1 MYRILLFILFS
12 FPFLGLA
19 QIKTI
24 GTPNIRNYPKTVY
37 QAGNQNWGITQDL
50 NGFMYFAN
58 NEGVLQFDGF
68 HWDLI
73 NVNSLVRSVLV
84 NSENRIFVG
93 LPYDFG
99 VLEKTQTGTFVFQS
113 LLDLVP
119 EENRSF
125 SDIWKIHEING
136 KIVFQSFE
144 KLFIYNGAEIDVF
157 EPTNKFHFSFKV
169 GERLLIQEPGVG
181 LFEVFNGFIDKV
193 PWAEPLKD
201 FRILSILELGENELL
216 IGTESSDL
224 YYYQQGKLSVWD
236 TEVNGAVKSSKLYS
250 ATTLFDNYFAFGTV
264 LNGVFIADKNG
275 KIIQHINKNTNLG
288 NNTVL
293 SLLFDK
299 EKNLWLGLDNGIGY
313 VQVNSP
319 ISYINAYGG
328 LGTGYCSRVFD
339 GNLYLGT
346 NQGLFIKPFHD
357 IYQNNQ
363 EFELVENTKG
373 QVWSLE
379 IFDGQLLCGHN
390 LGTFSIKN
398 KTATQISDVPG
409 GWTYIPLKNDP
420 GFLIGGHYDGITILE
435 KGSEGWKFRN
445 KVKGFSES
453 SRFLFEDNDGEIWM
467 SHGGKGVYRLT
478 INESLD
484 SITNVKLYGYT
495 EGLPSNTQNILFKLA
510 EENYISTIDGVY
522 EYDKTA
528 DTFKTAD
535 EINKLFG
542 SKDRIREVSGDDEGN
557 IWFISENESGVLRK
571 NEDLTYTKITSPFE
585 SLNSHY
591 VREFEFIYPRNEDQT
606 FFGIDDGFA
615 HYSSKFPKSFVQEFR
630 SFITKVELNYIDSVI
645 YPYEKS
651 EKIYELPFQRNS
663 FRFHYTAP
671 FYENLTDLRFSYLLE
686 NYSEEWSDLTVD
698 IYKDF
703 TNLPFGKY
711 TFKIKALNNY
721 GIESS
726 IDEFEFIILPPWY
739 QTTLAYSL
747 YTLFILALILF
758 LILFL
763 RYRMKLSKNRER
775 QKHIK
780 ELQKKEKIIQ
790 HQAVVA
796 EKEIMKLR
804 NDKLHAE
811 MIHRDKELA
820 NQTNSII
827 QKNKFLRKLNDELRL
842 LQNSTD
848 DASVRTK
855 IAIIKKRISKE
866 TESKQ
871 KKVFETYFDEV
882 HEEFFERL
890 KKKFPQLSPKDL
902 RLCAYIRMNIPTKEI
917 ATLLNISD
925 RGVEITRYRLRKKLE
940 LSREINLSTFLSGI

>member
-1 MYRILLFILFS
+1 VSKFILIILLLI
-12 FPFLGLA
+12 P
-19 QIKTI
+19 TI
-24 GTPNIRNYPKTVY
+24 SIGQVKSIGIPHIQNYPKSVY
-37 QAGNQNWGITQDL
+37 KAGNQNWDITQDL

-68 HWDLI
+68 HWELI
-73 NVNSLVRSVLV
+73 NMNSLVRSVMV
-84 NSENRIFVG
+84 NSENKIFVG

-99 VLEKTQTGTFVFQS
+99 VLEKAKTGNFVFKS

-119 EENRSF
+119 KESRSF
-125 SDIWKIHEING
+125 SEIWKIHEING
-136 KIVFQSFE
+136 NIVFQSYE
-144 KLFIYNGAEIDVF
+144 KLFIYNGSKIEVF
-157 EPTNKFHFSFKV
+157 EPIQKFHFSFNV
-169 GERLLIQEPGVG
+169 NGRLLIQEPGVG

-201 FRILSILELGENELL
+201 FRILSILEIGENELL

-224 YYYQQGKLSVWD
+224 YYYKQGKLSVWD
-236 TEVNGAVKSSKLYS
+236 TEVNGAVKNNKLYS
-250 ATTLFDNYFAFGTV
+250 ATTLLGNYFAFGTV
-264 LNGVFIADKNG
+264 LNGLFIADENG
-275 KIIQHINKNTNLG
+275 RIIQHINKISNLQ

-293 SLLFDK
+293 SLFSDR

-319 ISYINAYGG
+319 VSYITAQGG
-328 LGTGYCSRVFD
+328 LGTGYCCQVFD

-346 NQGLFIKPFHD
+346 NQGLFVKPFHD
-357 IYQNNQ
+357 FDQNNQ

-390 LGTFSIKN
+390 FGTFSIEN

-409 GWTYIPLKNDP
+409 GWTYIPLKNHP
-420 GFLIGGHYDGITILE
+420 EFLIGGHYNGLTILK
-435 KGSEGWKFRN
+435 KGSRGWEFRN
-445 KVKGFSES
+445 RVKGFSES
-453 SRFLFEDNDGEIWM
+453 SRFLFQDNDGYIWM
-467 SHGGKGVYRLT
+467 SHGGKGIYRLT

-484 SITNVKLYGYT
+484 SIVSVQLYGT
-495 EGLPSNTQNILFKLA
+495 AQGLPSNIQNILFKLGGKS
-510 EENYISTIDGVY
+510 YISTIDGVY

-535 EINKLFG
+535 DINELFG
-542 SKDRIREVSGDDEGN
+542 SKDRIREVVSDNDGN

-591 VREFEFIYPRNEDQT
+591 VREFEFIYPRNNDQT

-630 SFITKVELNYIDSVI
+630 SFITKVELNYIDSVV
-645 YPYEKS
+645 YPREDSDLLHK
-651 EKIYELPFQRNS
+651 LPYNKNA

-671 FYENLTDLRFSYLLE
+671 FYENLSDLRFSYFLE
-686 NYSEEWSDLTVD
+686 NYSEEWSEWTVD

-703 TNLPFGKY
+703 TNLPFGEY

-726 IDEFEFIILPPWY
+726 VDEFQFIILPPWY
-739 QTTLAYSL
+739 QTSIAYGL
-747 YTLFILALILF
+747 YMLFILSFLLF
-758 LILFL
+758 LIFFL
-763 RYRMKLSKNRER
+763 RYRMELSKKREK
-775 QKHIK
+775 QKHKK
-780 ELQKKEKIIQ
+780 ELHKKEEIIQ

-804 NDKLHAE
+804 NDKLRAE

-855 IAIIKKRISKE
+855 IALIKKRISKE
-866 TESKQ
+866 TENRQ
-871 KKVFETYFDEV
+871 QKVFETYFDEV
-882 HEEFFERL
+882 HEDFFERL

-902 RLCAYIRMNIPTKEI
+902 RLCAYIRMNISTKEI

-925 RGVEITRYRLRKKLE
+925 RGVEITRYRLRKKME